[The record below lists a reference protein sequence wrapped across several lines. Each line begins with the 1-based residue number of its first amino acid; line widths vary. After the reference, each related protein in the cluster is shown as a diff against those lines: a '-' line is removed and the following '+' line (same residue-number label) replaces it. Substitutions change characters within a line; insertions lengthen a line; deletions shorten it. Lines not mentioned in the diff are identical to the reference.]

1 MNYRQ
6 TNLKN
11 CLVIEPEIFSDD
23 RGFFMETYNSK
34 KYLKIGVDLNIVQD
48 NFSFSYKNVLR
59 GLHLQINEPQGK
71 LVSVY
76 HGEVYDVVVDLREDS
91 PSFKKWQGFYLSHTN
106 KKQLWVPPGFAHG
119 FLVTSDYAYF
129 SYKCSEF
136 YNYKDE
142 ACIAWNDLDL
152 NIEWPVINPIVSE
165 KDMNGKSLKD
175 FLK

>member
-1 MNYRQ
+1 MNYRH

-11 CLVIEPEIFSDD
+11 CLLIEPDIFSDD

-34 KYLKIGVDLNIVQD
+34 KYLEIGVGLGFVQD
-48 NFSFSYKNVLR
+48 NFSYSYKNVLR

-106 KKQLWVPPGFAHG
+106 NKQLWVPPGFAHG

-136 YNYKDE
+136 YNYNDE
-142 ACIAWNDLDL
+142 ACIVWNDPDL

-165 KDMNGKSLKD
+165 KDMNGKLLKD

>member
-1 MNYRQ
+1 
-6 TNLKN
+6 
-11 CLVIEPEIFSDD
+11 
-23 RGFFMETYNSK
+23 METYNSK
-34 KYLKIGVDLNIVQD
+34 KYLEIGVGLGFVQD
-48 NFSFSYKNVLR
+48 NFSYSYKNVLR

-106 KKQLWVPPGFAHG
+106 NKQLWVPPGFAHG

-136 YNYKDE
+136 YNYNDE
-142 ACIAWNDLDL
+142 ACIVWNDPDL

-165 KDMNGKSLKD
+165 KDMNGKLLKD